1 MIITGIGNNGGIGI
15 STLLANFYVLLKEK
29 GTNVFWLSLSNQIP
43 PLLYSPNGE
52 WNEQHILYR
61 IVPKW
66 DRIKCKF
73 CNECEKVC
81 ECGAI
86 SRYGDFY
93 IVYSELCI
101 SCAACIS
108 ACKKQA
114 LAFENRKIGSIEN
127 LKSDPSIL
135 RVNLNQREIFSPW
148 HTKLIFDKIQHSFPH
163 NSIVIV
169 DIYSGF
175 RELWANLIDFSDYVL
190 LFTNDLAMW
199 ETLYKSLAHDQAQV
213 VLVVNENYYDVF
225 SSAGYSFALSVPNHK
240 KINEEA
246 INGKKISDDNY
257 QYILKE
263 LLLKLNLM

>member
-15 STLLANFYVLLKEK
+15 STLLANFYVLLKEN
-29 GTNVFWLSLSNQIP
+29 GRNVFWLSLSNQIP
-43 PLLYSPNGE
+43 PLLFDPDGE
-52 WNEQHILYR
+52 WDEQHILYR
-61 IVPKW
+61 QVPKW
-66 DRIKCKF
+66 DRIQCKF

-93 IVYSELCI
+93 IVYNELCI

-127 LKSDPSIL
+127 LKSNASIL

-148 HTKLIFDKIQHSFPH
+148 HTKLIFEKIQHSFPPK
-163 NSIVIV
+163 SIVLV
-169 DIYSGF
+169 DISSGF
-175 RELWANLIDFSDYVL
+175 RELWVDLINFSNYIL
-190 LFTNDLAMW
+190 LYTNDLAMW
-199 ETLYKSLAHDQAQV
+199 EMLYKSLAHDQAQV
-213 VLVVNENYYDVF
+213 ILVVNEYYYESF
-225 SSAGYSFALSVPNHK
+225 SNAGYSFALSVPNHK
-240 KINEEA
+240 KINKEA

-257 QYILKE
+257 QYILQE
-263 LLLKLNLM
+263 LALKLNLL